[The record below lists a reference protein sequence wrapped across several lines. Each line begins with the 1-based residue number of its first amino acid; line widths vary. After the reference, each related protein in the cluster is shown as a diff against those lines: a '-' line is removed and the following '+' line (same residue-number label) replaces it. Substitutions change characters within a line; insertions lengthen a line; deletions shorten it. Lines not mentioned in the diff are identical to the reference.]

1 MKIEMLKLSINARF
15 QIIQL
20 VLLLGGIFLL
30 LAEIRFEHQA
40 VLADKWQSWIPI
52 VYLSLMLIAGLIGV
66 LTLETVGRK
75 LLVVAFSGLVV
86 LGFLGFT
93 FHSQGKPLQR
103 LSNVMLVDFSR
114 PGQLTA
120 GDNSDIVPPILAPLS
135 LVGLG
140 AIGILTS
147 IWKFR

>member
-1 MKIEMLKLSINARF
+1 MSKF

-52 VYLSLMLIAGLIGV
+52 AYLSSMLVVGLFGV
-66 LTLETVGRK
+66 LTIEKFGRTV
-75 LLVVAFSGLVV
+75 LVVLFSGLMV
-86 LGFLGFT
+86 LGIVGFG
-93 FHSQGKPLQR
+93 FHSQGKPFER
-103 LSNVMLVDFSR
+103 LRNVVSIDFSR

-120 GDNSDIVPPILAPLS
+120 SDSNDTVPPLLAQP
-135 LVGLG
+135 V
-140 AIGILTS
+140 
-147 IWKFR
+147 